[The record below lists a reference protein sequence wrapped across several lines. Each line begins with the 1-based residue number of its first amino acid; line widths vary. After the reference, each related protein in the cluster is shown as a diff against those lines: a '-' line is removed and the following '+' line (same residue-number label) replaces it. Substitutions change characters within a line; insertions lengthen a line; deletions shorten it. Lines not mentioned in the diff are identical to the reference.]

1 MKPTAR
7 SESDAQFQARIV
19 ATFGRRSL
27 AEDAQ
32 GRVWEATRRGKKADV
47 VIGDRVQVRESM
59 GHVAIESIEARS
71 SLLFRADQFRSKALA
86 SNIDLTV
93 IVFSSR
99 PQPNRWFIWK
109 SLVATRA
116 AAIDALVVRNKCD
129 LAEGADEAVALLTQ
143 IAALGWPTLSV
154 SAKSDPAS
162 TREQLARMMAGRQS
176 LLIGQS
182 GMGKSTLLNLLVRD
196 ANAKTQEYSR
206 HLNLGRQT
214 TTASRAFALPEG
226 GTVIDTPGFQEFGL
240 AHLGLSD
247 IAASFP
253 EFMPLL
259 GRCRF
264 LDCRHLAEPGCAIR
278 EALTAGQIA
287 EDRYAFYQSLASGAE
302 Q

>member
-1 MKPTAR
+1 MKPVAR
-7 SESDAQFQARIV
+7 SDTGDQFEARIV
-19 ATFGRRSL
+19 ATFGRRAL

-32 GRVWEATRRGKKADV
+32 GRVWEATRRGKKSDV
-47 VIGDRVQVRESM
+47 VIGDRVLVQESM
-59 GHVAIESIEARS
+59 GHVAIESIEARA

-86 SNIDLTV
+86 ANIDLVV
-93 IVFSSR
+93 IVFASR
-99 PQPNRWFIWK
+99 PPPSRWFVWRA
-109 SLVATRA
+109 LVAARA
-116 AAIDALVVRNKCD
+116 AGIEAVVLRNKCE
-129 LAEGADEAVALLTQ
+129 LAEDADDAAALQSQ
-143 IAALGWPTLSV
+143 ITALGWRTLSI
-154 SAKSDPAS
+154 SAKSEPAS
-162 TREQLARMMAGRQS
+162 TREQLLRTMVDRKS

-182 GMGKSTLLNLLVRD
+182 GMGKSTLLNLLVPE

-240 AHLGLSD
+240 AHLGLND

-253 EFMPLL
+253 EFGPLL

-278 EALTAGQIA
+278 EALAAGQIA
-287 EDRYAFYQSLASGAE
+287 EDRYAFYQSLATSAT